1 MEMRSC
7 LENEWLS
14 VFHLQGEIDA
24 ATAPPLQAALEE
36 ALGEGQRWF
45 LIDLLETEFVD
56 SVTVGL
62 LLGSAKQAYE
72 QGGMLA
78 VVCQERIVMKVFE
91 ISGTKEL
98 LNVHDSEAAA
108 RSVLEA
114 ARKASSEREDGGA

>member
-108 RSVLEA
+108 RSALEA
-114 ARKASSEREDGGA
+114 AREASLQREDGGA